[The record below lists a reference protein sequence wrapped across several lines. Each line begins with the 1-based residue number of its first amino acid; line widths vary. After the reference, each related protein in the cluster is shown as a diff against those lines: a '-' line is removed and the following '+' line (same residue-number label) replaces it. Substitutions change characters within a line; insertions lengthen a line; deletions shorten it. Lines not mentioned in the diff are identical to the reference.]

1 MSIRDTT
8 MIALFAVAPAGL
20 IGLCVLKIFG

>member
-8 MIALFAVAPAGL
+8 MIALFAVALAGL
-20 IGLCVLKIFG
+20 IALWVLKIFG